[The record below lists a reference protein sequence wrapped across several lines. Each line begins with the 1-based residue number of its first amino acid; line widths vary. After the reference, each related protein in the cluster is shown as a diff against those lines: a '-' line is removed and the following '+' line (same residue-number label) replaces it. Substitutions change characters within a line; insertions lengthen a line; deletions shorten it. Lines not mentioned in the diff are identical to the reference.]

1 MSRATLI
8 LLSLVAGL
16 LAGVG
21 AAALSTGFAN
31 GSLAIVGPLGSAWL
45 AGLQMT
51 VIPLVVALLVTAVAD
66 TAEAAGAG
74 RVTARMIALI
84 LGLVFVTG
92 TVSALLTPVLL
103 DLFPVPAQAA
113 GALRRALGGAEAVT
127 PPPPLSEFF
136 STIVPTNVFKA
147 AVDNALLSLIIFT
160 LAFAFAV
167 TRIDPAA
174 RSILVRAFAAIRD
187 AMLVLIDWVL
197 WLAPIGVFALA
208 YGVGARAGT
217 SAFGALLH
225 YIAIVSTIGL
235 VVMLLAYPLA
245 WIGGR
250 TSPLRFARA
259 LLPAQA
265 VAIST
270 QSSLASLPAMLGG
283 ARTLGIPEA
292 KAGVALPL
300 TVAMLRAT
308 QPAMNVAIAV
318 YIAHWFGLPVT
329 PGALAA
335 AVLTGALVSLGS
347 ISLPAQISFFASVA
361 PVCVALGVP
370 IEPLGL
376 LIAVETFPDIFRT
389 LGNVSMDLA
398 ATATVAAHTPE
409 ENLHEVPQPRTAA

>member
-16 LAGVG
+16 LVGIG
-21 AAALSTGFAN
+21 AAALSPTAAQ
-31 GSLAIVGPLGSAWL
+31 SALLVTGPLGSAWL

-66 TAEAAGAG
+66 TAVAAGAG
-74 RVTARMIALI
+74 RVTARMIGLI
-84 LGLVFVTG
+84 LALVFVTG

-103 DLFPVPAQAA
+103 DLFPVPAEAA
-113 GALRRALGGAEAVT
+113 ASLRQALGGAEQVT
-127 PPPPLSEFF
+127 PPPPLAEFF
-136 STIVPTNVFKA
+136 STIVPTNVVKA

-160 LAFAFAV
+160 LAFAFAM

-174 RSILVRAFAAIRD
+174 RGVLVRAFAAIRD
-187 AMLVLIDWVL
+187 TMLVIIDWVL

-208 YGVGARAGT
+208 YGVGARAGVT
-217 SAFGALLH
+217 AFGALVH
-225 YIAIVSTIGL
+225 YILIVSAIGA
-235 VVMLLAYPLA
+235 VIMLLAYPIA

-259 LLPAQA
+259 LAPAQA

-270 QSSLASLPAMLGG
+270 QSSLASLPAMLAG
-283 ARTLGIPEA
+283 ARTLGIAEA

-300 TVAMLRAT
+300 AVAMFRAT
-308 QPAMNVAIAV
+308 QPAMNVAIAI
-318 YIAHWFGLPVT
+318 YIARWFGYPVA

-398 ATATVAAHTPE
+398 ATTVVSAHTPE
-409 ENLHEVPQPRTAA
+409 EPAHEVPLARP

>member
-8 LLSLVAGL
+8 LLSLAAGL
-16 LAGVG
+16 LAGIG
-21 AAALSTGFAN
+21 LAALSATAAENTLLIAGP
-31 GSLAIVGPLGSAWL
+31 VGNAWL

-51 VIPLVVALLVTAVAD
+51 VIPLVVALLVTAVAE
-66 TAEAAGAG
+66 TAQAAAAG
-74 RVTARMIALI
+74 RVTARMIGLI
-84 LGLVFVTG
+84 LIAVFATG
-92 TVSALLTPVLL
+92 TISALLTPLLL
-103 DLFPVPAQAA
+103 DLVPVPAEAA
-113 GALRRALGGAEAVT
+113 ASLRGALTGATRVD

-136 STIVPTNVFKA
+136 STIVPTNVVRA
-147 AVDNALLSLIIFT
+147 AADNAFLSLIIFT
-160 LAFAFAV
+160 LAFAFAI
-167 TRIDPAA
+167 TRIEAGGRDL
-174 RSILVRAFAAIRD
+174 LVRSFAAIRD

-208 YGVGARAGT
+208 FTVGARAGVT
-217 SAFGALLH
+217 AFGALVH
-225 YIAIVSTIGL
+225 YILIVSTIGA

-259 LLPAQA
+259 LAPAQA

-270 QSSLASLPAMLGG
+270 QSSLASLPAMLAG

-292 KAGVALPL
+292 KAGVALPVA
-300 TVAMLRAT
+300 VAMFRAT

-318 YIAHWFGLPVT
+318 YIARWFGLPVE

-347 ISLPAQISFFASVA
+347 VSLPAQISFFASVA
-361 PVCVALGVP
+361 PVCAALGVP
-370 IEPLGL
+370 IAPLGL

-398 ATATVAAHTPE
+398 ATATVSARTAAMEDP
-409 ENLHEVPQPRTAA
+409 HEVPLARP